1 MKKRKL
7 LSMALSALM
16 VGTLFVGCSSK
27 SADEGGKKYLIAT
40 DSKYAPFS
48 FEEDGKYQGID
59 VEILAAVAEEAG
71 FEYELKPMDF
81 NAIIPALTS
90 NQLDGAIAGM
100 SITDERKESLDFSD
114 GYFESGLSIVVASNN
129 TEINGIDDLN
139 GKTVAV
145 KKGTAGEKWALDNE
159 ETYNLQLKHFDD
171 SPSILLAIQGGNA
184 DFALEDYPV
193 IAYKIK
199 LSADNALR
207 IAGEKVTTSDYG
219 FAVNK
224 GKNAELL
231 EKFQS
236 GLKAIKENGKY
247 DEILSKYVK

>member
-1 MKKRKL
+1 MKKIKVL
-7 LSMALSALM
+7 TMAMSVLM
-16 VGTLFVGCSSK
+16 VGALFVGCGKSK
-27 SADEGGKKYLIAT
+27 EDVEGKKYLIAT

-59 VEILAAVAEEAG
+59 VEVLAAIAEESK

-81 NAIIPALTS
+81 NAIIPGLTS

-100 SITDERKESLDFSD
+100 SITDERKQSLDFSD
-114 GYFESGLSIVVASNN
+114 GYFESGLSIVVKGDN
-129 TEINGIDDLN
+129 TTINSVNDIKD
-139 GKTVAV
+139 KTVAV
-145 KKGTAGEKWALDNE
+145 KKGTAGEKWALENE
-159 ETYNLQLKHFDD
+159 STYNLNVVHFED
-171 SPSILLAIQGGNA
+171 SPSMFLAIQGGNA

-199 LSADNALR
+199 VDSNNELK
-207 IAGEKVTTSDYG
+207 IVGEKVTTADYG

-224 GKNAELL
+224 GKNSELL
-231 EKFQS
+231 KKFQE

-247 DEILSKYVK
+247 DEILSKYIK

>member
-1 MKKRKL
+1 MMKRNLMKL
-7 LSMALSALM
+7 TILAVLGA
-16 VGTLFVGCSSK
+16 TLLVGCGAK
-27 SADEGGKKYLIAT
+27 STSEGSKYLIAT

-48 FEEDGKYQGID
+48 MEINGKYEGID
-59 VEILAAVAEEAG
+59 VEILEAVSKEAG

-81 NAIIPALTS
+81 NAIIPGLTS

-100 SITDERKESLDFSD
+100 SITDERKNSLDFSD
-114 GYFESGLSIVVASNN
+114 EYFESGLSIVVKGNN
-129 TEINGIDDLN
+129 TTINGVADL
-139 GKTVAV
+139 KDKVVAV

-159 ETYNLQLKHFDD
+159 GQYNLDVKHFDD
-171 SPSILLAIQGGNA
+171 SPSMYLAVQGGNA

-199 LSADNALR
+199 VDANNELK
-207 IAGEKVTTSDYG
+207 IAGDKVTTAQYG

-224 GKNAELL
+224 GKNTELMS
-231 EKFQS
+231 KFKA

>member
-7 LSMALSALM
+7 LSIALSTII

-27 SADEGGKKYLIAT
+27 SVENGKKKYLIAS

-59 VEILAAVAEEAG
+59 IEILAAVAEEAG

-90 NQLDGAIAGM
+90 NQIDAAMSAM
-100 SITDERKESLDFSD
+100 SITDERKEVLDFSE
-114 GYFESGLSIVVASNN
+114 GYFESGLSILLAGNN
-129 TEINGIDDLN
+129 TEINGIDDLKN
-139 GKTVAV
+139 KIVAV

-159 ETYNLQLKHFDD
+159 ETYNLKLKHFDD
-171 SPSILLAIQGGNA
+171 SPSLLLAIKGGNA

-199 LSADNALR
+199 LDADNDLR
-207 IAGEKVTTSDYG
+207 ITGEKVTTSNYG

-247 DEILSKYVK
+247 DKILSKYLN